1 VYKYKLKKLSNG
13 LRVLL
18 VPSRESLSVQVM
30 ALVNTGSDF
39 ESKDINGISHF
50 IEHMCFK
57 GTKKRPSSMAIAQE
71 LDSVGGLYNAF
82 TGQELT
88 GYFVR
93 VAKEKAELALDI
105 ISDMYLN
112 SQFPQT
118 AIENERGVIIEEIN
132 MYEDDPK
139 SLINNYWFRLLYGD
153 QAAGRP
159 IIGSK
164 TNIRR
169 LGRKDLI
176 HYCKIHYHTRSS
188 LLVISGDF
196 SEKKIMSQVKHY
208 FISLQ
213 QGEGKKKSSV
223 LQQQKQ
229 PRMFWKNK
237 KTKQSNLILGFR
249 DGTLFDKKK
258 YILVLAN
265 AVLNGGM
272 SARLW
277 QRIREEL
284 GAAYYIQ
291 GSVDLLTD
299 HGFWIIKAGV
309 DNNRVTNVI
318 KVILQ
323 EFKRLREEL
332 VSKNELKKAKDY
344 IKGTMSLELED
355 IHNFASFLSFQ
366 ELLERRIESPQ
377 EYWKNIDKIKAE
389 DIQQVARHLLRPC
402 NLNLALISPSPQK
415 KIKELLLS
423 FPN

>member
-1 VYKYKLKKLSNG
+1 MYKYKLKKLSNG
-13 LRVLL
+13 LRILL

-71 LDSVGGLYNAF
+71 LDSVGGYYNAF

-112 SQFPQT
+112 SQFPLT
-118 AIENERGVIIEEIN
+118 AIERERGVIIEEIN
-132 MYEDDPK
+132 MYKDDPK
-139 SLINNYWFRLLYGD
+139 SLINDYWFHLLYGD

-159 IIGSK
+159 VIGSK

-169 LGRKDLI
+169 LGRKDFI
-176 HYCKIHYHTRSS
+176 NYCKVHYHTRSS
-188 LLVISGDF
+188 LLVISGNF
-196 SEKKIMSQVKHY
+196 SEKKIMFQVKYY
-208 FISLQ
+208 FASLQ
-213 QGEGKKKSSV
+213 QGKGKKKSSII
-223 LQQQKQ
+223 QRQKQ
-229 PRMFWKNK
+229 PQMFWKSK
-237 KTKQSNLILGFR
+237 KTNQSHLVLGFR

-277 QRIREEL
+277 QKVREEL

-299 HGFWIIKAGV
+299 HGSWIVKAGV
-309 DNNRVTNVI
+309 DNNRVPNVI

-323 EFKRLREEL
+323 EFGRLRKEL
-332 VSKNELKKAKDY
+332 IPKAELKKAKDY
-344 IKGTMSLELED
+344 IKGIMSLEVED
-355 IHNFASFLSFQ
+355 IHNFANFLSFQ
-366 ELLERRIESPQ
+366 ELLERKMETPK
-377 EYWKNIDKIKAE
+377 EYWANINKIKAE
-389 DIQQVARHLLRPC
+389 DIQQVARKLLRPC
-402 NLNLALISPSPQK
+402 NLNLALISPSPKK
-415 KIKELLLS
+415 KIKESLLS